1 MIGPMSV
8 QISAD
13 DVRRFFALLDA
24 RAWDEVR
31 ALVAEDLVYEV
42 PQTRERIRGA
52 AAWLQ
57 FCVDF
62 PGDWHLAADRVVVDP
77 VAREAAVVVAASID
91 GEPLPNLAF
100 LGFDDAGRV
109 TTFSDWWPEPY
120 EPPSRG
126 TAAVERW

>member
-1 MIGPMSV
+1 MSV

-13 DVRRFFALLDA
+13 DVRRFFTLLEA
-24 RAWDEVR
+24 RAWDDLR
-31 ALVAEDLVYEV
+31 ALVADDLVYEV

-62 PGDWHLAADRVVVDP
+62 PGEWHLAVDRVVIDP
-77 VAREAAVVVAASID
+77 VAREAAVVVAASLD
-91 GEPLPNLAF
+91 GAPLPNLAF
-100 LGFDDAGRV
+100 LRFDDAGLV
-109 TTFSDWWPEPY
+109 TRLEDWWPEPY

-126 TAAVERW
+126 AAAVERY